1 MGSDLFAL
9 FVLEKLCVKELKS
22 MMNKKQLLE
31 RTRLFVLDMDGT
43 FYLGSQLLKGSLEFL
58 SEVSRLGKK
67 FIFFTNN
74 SSDSAD
80 NYIRKLAK
88 MGCSITKEEIMTSGD
103 VTAIY
108 LMKNF
113 PEKKV
118 YLLGTRALEQHFQ
131 EYGIRLVKEDAD
143 IVVVGFDKTLDYD
156 KLTKACTLIRNG
168 AEFIST
174 HLDINCP
181 TETGFIPDCGSICA
195 AIELS
200 TGKHPHYLGKPFR
213 ETVDMILEKTKIP
226 REYISFVGD
235 RIYTDV
241 KTGVNNGANGILVL
255 SGETRLEDIEKS
267 DVKPDAVF
275 EGLYEMAEVLKE

>member
-118 YLLGTRALEQHFQ
+118 YL
-131 EYGIRLVKEDAD
+131 
-143 IVVVGFDKTLDYD
+143 
-156 KLTKACTLIRNG
+156 
-168 AEFIST
+168 
-174 HLDINCP
+174 
-181 TETGFIPDCGSICA
+181 
-195 AIELS
+195 
-200 TGKHPHYLGKPFR
+200 
-213 ETVDMILEKTKIP
+213 
-226 REYISFVGD
+226 D
-235 RIYTDV
+235 R
-241 KTGVNNGANGILVL
+241 K
-255 SGETRLEDIEKS
+255 STRLNS
-267 DVKPDAVF
+267 SHS
-275 EGLYEMAEVLKE
+275 

>member
-1 MGSDLFAL
+1 
-9 FVLEKLCVKELKS
+9 

-31 RTRLFVLDMDGT
+31 KTRLFVLDMDGT

-108 LMKNF
+108 LLKNF
-113 PEKKV
+113 PGKTV

-131 EYGIRLVKEDAD
+131 EYGIRLVREDAD

-156 KLTKACTLIRNG
+156 KLTKACTLIRSG

-181 TETGFIPDCGSICA
+181 T
-195 AIELS
+195 
-200 TGKHPHYLGKPFR
+200 
-213 ETVDMILEKTKIP
+213 
-226 REYISFVGD
+226 
-235 RIYTDV
+235 
-241 KTGVNNGANGILVL
+241 
-255 SGETRLEDIEKS
+255 
-267 DVKPDAVF
+267 
-275 EGLYEMAEVLKE
+275 